1 MKKYLISGAM
11 ALLAGFYLTSCKDH
25 DNGYETVYDEKTQTF
40 EKVFENLY
48 GKPDP
53 NHDWGF
59 GSSNSIAT
67 TRRPGTRAENANA
80 NEWADVSN
88 STGFGGW
95 LVPDPLTEGQIK
107 RVKAYFQNNPNLSY
121 KDPKWNNFFVQQ
133 VYKGGN
139 GGGGTTE
146 KVIAANGS
154 QYDSDN
160 MNLMTVGRNAVHIN
174 NFNRGDYSDG
184 NATNANVLDNGAN
197 ISTKTGMTYHSDKIM
212 LMVDIDDT
220 SCFGYHETGS
230 SNEQDPSGQHNDRAA
245 LVSALVID
253 TWAESAEA
261 KALEAAGVDLGTS
274 VIDKWNRSFLGFDL
288 AIKEGNQIWSGKT
301 QKLNTG
307 LNMGYDG
314 LYYADDNIVNFEN
327 GNMPNGMSDVMKDA
341 QGNPLKILISNTNFY
356 SGVLKKINDSDL
368 RKDLNG
374 KVYLNMAYV
383 NENLI
388 SKGYY
393 PVDGSAFK
401 DWIKPEHSYDGYFS
415 DWIVTLTKATRV
427 TNAPTTPT
435 VTPDT
440 PNGDEVTKTSTGTE
454 HKLLRIGRVLVE
466 DLYRA
471 SNEDIDFNDAVFDA
485 AIWKVTTN
493 GNITVEGSTKTFTP
507 TNQSVVTYEV
517 ELYLLAAGG
526 TIPLNIASDATEPV
540 GEVHQVFK
548 AANLNE
554 PITGVCMVNTVG
566 AGSDAYGSYVNGI
579 APVYKKFDYTSK
591 LSQKPDDDHISLNDI
606 KVDVLWTID
615 GLTVPYTLNNKELV
629 TYAKDEEGNYIREN
643 GELVEVSTD
652 EATAPHM
659 ICVPLGTQWPTERQ
673 NIQNGYPKFSQYVQN
688 HSKRGEFLDSKI
700 EGSRAL
706 YEGYT
711 TTTFKLSNYVGLESL
726 TEKKCYYTD
735 VQEVSSYEGTKIW
748 EAPLSNDHRL
758 SVNYTANN
766 LKTGDKIRIYGKGTC
781 TIQFWT
787 SSWSWFK
794 GIVHNFD
801 SNNGYID
808 IVLNT
813 NDWTASLFNGNT
825 LSFRSGYDDGQNGAD
840 FYCITLIQN

>member
-1 MKKYLISGAM
+1 M

-67 TRRPGTRAENANA
+67 TRIAGTRADNDKPRANTNA

-95 LVPDPLTEGQIK
+95 MVPDPLTEGQIK
-107 RVKAYFQNNPNLSY
+107 RVKAYFQNNPNLTY

-133 VYKGGN
+133 VYKGNTKDQVGN
-139 GGGGTTE
+139 NSPEVVT
-146 KVIAANGS
+146 AANGS
-154 QYDSDN
+154 KYDSNN
-160 MNLMTVGRNAVHIN
+160 MNLMTVGRNALHIN
-174 NFNRGDYSDG
+174 NFNSGDASK
-184 NATNANVLDNGAN
+184 ANVLDNGAN
-197 ISTKTGMTYHSDKIM
+197 IATHTGETYHEDKIM

-230 SNEQDPSGQHNDRAA
+230 SNEQNDPSGQHNDRAA

-261 KALEAAGVDLGTS
+261 KALGIDLGSS

-301 QKLNTG
+301 QKLNSG

-341 QGNPLKILISNTNFY
+341 QGNPLKILIANTNFY

-427 TNAPTTPT
+427 SNAPTTPT

-440 PNGDEVTKTSTGTE
+440 PNGDEVTTTSTGTE

-493 GNITVEGSTKTFTP
+493 GNITVEGDTKTFTP
-507 TNQSVVTYEV
+507 TNRSVVTYEV

-579 APVYKKFDYTSK
+579 APVHKKFDYTSK
-591 LSQKPDDDHISLNDI
+591 LSQKPDDDHIYLNDI

-615 GLTVPYTLNNKELV
+615 GQTVPYTLNNKELV
-629 TYAKDEEGNYIREN
+629 TYAKDAEGNYIRED
-643 GELVEVSTD
+643 GKLVEISTD

-673 NIQNGYPKFSQYVQN
+673 NIQNGYPKFAQYVQN
-688 HSKRGEFLDSKI
+688 RSKRDEFLASKI

-711 TTTFKLSNYVGLESL
+711 NTTFKLSNYVGMESL
-726 TEKKCYYTD
+726 TEGKSYYTN
-735 VQEVSSYEGTKIW
+735 VQEVPVSGPETIIWRNDSGVFYDGWKGPWDYNLDLTNVSGSKTKLRVYLTRETNSDTGNSKVEVNHKDWAGLLFSQHNQIPNDVQYVEMDIQESDITTMRNKGAIW
-748 EAPLSNDHRL
+748 IAGQN
-758 SVNYTANN
+758 
-766 LKTGDKIRIYGKGTC
+766 IRVTR
-781 TIQFWT
+781 
-787 SSWSWFK
+787 
-794 GIVHNFD
+794 
-801 SNNGYID
+801 
-808 IVLNT
+808 IVLM
-813 NDWTASLFNGNT
+813 
-825 LSFRSGYDDGQNGAD
+825 
-840 FYCITLIQN
+840 